1 MVLELE
7 ALCYNALYKLT
18 LTLTIDFEACYD
30 ETMQKEA
37 LTSFTGRPTLI
48 LPTLGLQLTH
58 SNVIN

>member
-37 LTSFTGRPTLI
+37 LTSFTGTLI